1 MHFFNWTP
9 LVISD
14 KSADLASDG
23 ILEVFGVT
31 VIIAGGA
38 GGAGGHIGGGGG
50 GGKGIEDIFRQ

>member
-1 MHFFNWTP
+1 M
-9 LVISD
+9 ISD

-23 ILEVFGVT
+23 ILEVFGIT

>member
-1 MHFFNWTP
+1 M
-9 LVISD
+9 ISD

-31 VIIAGGA
+31 VIIT

>member
-31 VIIAGGA
+31 VIIT